1 MKSHSLIQLWRRIHE
16 MGKSSTCF
24 CPTGGGDGNIADC
37 FSSVSLHCRVNPVS
51 VVGHLRID
59 CIPALLDDWNHHIWE
74 PSTANIQEDNLK
86 PATITQPSQADHSC
100 KDMPVFHH
108 YCQRSSVV
116 ALVVTNHLSFGLKF
130 PICGEYIH
138 WPLTW
143 QVFFLVMPPE
153 NKVVRLQHCWLWWQC
168 WDSSVVLLF
177 LSCTCT
183 EHARKNGS
191 RCWWVVEG

>member
-1 MKSHSLIQLWRRIHE
+1 

-51 VVGHLRID
+51 VVGHPRID
-59 CIPALLDDWNHHIWE
+59 CIPALLDNWNRHIWDCQYSGGQPQTRHNHPAK
-74 PSTANIQEDNLK
+74 PSWPLLQGYACL
-86 PATITQPSQADHSC
+86 PSLLSTVLRC
-100 KDMPVFHH
+100 RPG
-108 YCQRSSVV
+108 
-116 ALVVTNHLSFGLKF
+116 LPPISFGLKF
-130 PICGEYIH
+130 QICGEYIP

-168 WDSSVVLLF
+168 WYSSVVLLF
-177 LSCTCT
+177 LRCTCT
-183 EHARKNGS
+183 EHSRKNGS
-191 RCWWVVEG
+191 RCWWVGEG